1 MEAVMKINSIVAN
14 NMISVYSKQK
24 QYVKSDI
31 TNKVMKDKVEIS
43 KDAKYLNNINNDN
56 KDIDLDKINE
66 IKKRIKNGTYKV
78 DSRSIAK
85 SILNNSRGE

>member
-1 MEAVMKINSIVAN
+1 MKINSIVAN

-66 IKKRIKNGTYKV
+66 IKRRIKNGTYKV

>member
-1 MEAVMKINSIVAN
+1 MKINSIVAN

-24 QYVKSDI
+24 QYVKSYI

>member
-1 MEAVMKINSIVAN
+1 MKINSIVAN

-24 QYVKSDI
+24 QYLKSDI

>member
-1 MEAVMKINSIVAN
+1 MKINSIVAN